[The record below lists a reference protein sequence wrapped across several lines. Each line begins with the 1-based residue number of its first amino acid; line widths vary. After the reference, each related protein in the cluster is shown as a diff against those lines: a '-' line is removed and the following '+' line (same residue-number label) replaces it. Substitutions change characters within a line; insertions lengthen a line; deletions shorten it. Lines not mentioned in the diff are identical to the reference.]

1 MSIAVSATQRW
12 DELMI
17 DAKNLFRCGLLVAFA
32 ANLAYAQENRAIPVL
47 RRAGAD
53 IRMENGNAVRLAL
66 PERFDRN
73 LMELISDLTDVREVH
88 VMYCKTFTNADMAF
102 LRSMTK
108 LERLYLPNEISDE
121 GFRHLAPLKKLQL
134 LRLHNGTMTDAG
146 LAVLK
151 DKTEM
156 RELSLWRCRRL
167 TGNGLKYLAGMKRLK
182 HLDLR
187 RCDAVTDEGLPF
199 LAGHTQLEVLDM
211 SVMPRFTDRGF
222 RQLKRLTKLRRL
234 GITRTGIRDLSIIA
248 GFKQLESLNVP
259 KEIDESQL
267 GHIAGLTKMQ
277 RLSLEVCHVTDK
289 GLANLR
295 NLKQIE
301 WLDVHKTRI
310 SDRGIETLKTLPRL
324 RYVHLSDTLVT
335 AEGVDDLRRELPQC
349 EIVR

>member
-1 MSIAVSATQRW
+1 MLACVATGTGSA
-12 DELMI
+12 
-17 DAKNLFRCGLLVAFA
+17 
-32 ANLAYAQENRAIPVL
+32 LAQSDRAIPVL

-53 IRMENGNAVRLAL
+53 IRVENGKAVRLAL
-66 PERFDRN
+66 PERFDRRE
-73 LMELISDLTDVREVH
+73 MELISDLTDLREVN

-102 LRSMTK
+102 LRSLTK

-121 GFRHLAPLKKLQL
+121 GFRHLAPLKELQL

-146 LAVLK
+146 LAALK

-156 RELSLWRCRRL
+156 RELSLWRCRGI
-167 TGNGLKYLAGMKRLK
+167 TGKGLKNLAGMKRLK

-187 RCDAVTDEGLPF
+187 RCDAVTDEGIPF
-199 LAGHTQLEVLDM
+199 LAGLTQLEVLDV
-211 SVMPRFTDRGF
+211 SVMPKFTDRGF
-222 RQLKRLTKLRRL
+222 RQLKRLTNLRRL
-234 GITRTGIRDLSIIA
+234 GITRTGVRDLSIVA

-259 KEIDESQL
+259 SEIDEAQL
-267 GHIAGLTKMQ
+267 RHIAGLTKMQ

-289 GLANLR
+289 GLANLN

-310 SDRGIETLKTLPRL
+310 SDRGIETLKKLPRL
-324 RYVHLSDTLVT
+324 RYVHLSDTLVS
-335 AEGVDDLRRELPQC
+335 AEGVDDLRRELPRC

>member
-1 MSIAVSATQRW
+1 MIARRSLRG
-12 DELMI
+12 
-17 DAKNLFRCGLLVAFA
+17 GLLLGLLILA
-32 ANLAYAQENRAIPVL
+32 ASRASAEDRRAIPVL

-53 IRMENGNAVRLAL
+53 IRIENGKAVRLAL

-73 LMELISDLTDVREVH
+73 LMELVSDLTDVREVH
-88 VMYCKTFTNADMAF
+88 VMDCKTFTNADMAF
-102 LRSMTK
+102 LRSLTK

-151 DKTEM
+151 DKTAM
-156 RELSLWRCRRL
+156 RELSLWRCRRI
-167 TGNGLKYLAGMKRLK
+167 TGKGLKYLAGMKRLK

-187 RCDAVTDEGLPF
+187 HCESITDEGLLF
-199 LAGHTQLEVLDM
+199 LAGLTELEVLDM
-211 SVMPRFTDRGF
+211 SVMPKFTDRGF
-222 RQLKRLTKLRRL
+222 RRLKRLTNLRRL
-234 GITRTGIRDLSIIA
+234 GITRTGIRDLSIVA

-259 KEIDESQL
+259 KEIDEAQL
-267 GHIAGLTKMQ
+267 RHIAGLTKMQ

-289 GLANLR
+289 GLANLN

-301 WLDVHKTRI
+301 WLDVHETKI

-335 AEGVDDLRRELPQC
+335 AEGVDDLRRELPKC